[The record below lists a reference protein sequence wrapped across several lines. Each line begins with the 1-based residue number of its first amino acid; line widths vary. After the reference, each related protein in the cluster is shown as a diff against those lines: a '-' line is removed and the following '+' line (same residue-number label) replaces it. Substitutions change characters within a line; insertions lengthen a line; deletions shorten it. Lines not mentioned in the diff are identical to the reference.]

1 MMDTATGPRP
11 SPGREYRLVAHPD
24 RPPRAVD
31 AVIVEVLWDGDEL
44 LLTFIVEGLE
54 HVALPDRMAPSR
66 TDGLWKTT
74 CCELF
79 LAPVGSDNYFEFNY
93 APSTQWAA
101 YRFDS
106 YRAGGCDLAL
116 SVEPYVDRG
125 DPSSASASPYLV
137 EVDQD
142 FSDLPPG
149 PLRMS
154 LTAVIEETDGTKSY
168 WALAH
173 APGPPDFHNR
183 ATFIA
188 TLPALA
194 HP

>member
-11 SPGREYRLVAHPD
+11 SPGKEYGLVAHPD
-24 RPPRAVD
+24 RPPSAVRS
-31 AVIVEVLWDGDEL
+31 VIVKVRRDGDEL
-44 LLTFIVEGLE
+44 LLTFTVEGPE
-54 HVALPDRMAPSR
+54 HVALPDRAAPSR

-79 LAPVGSDNYFEFNY
+79 LAPVGSDAYFEFNY
-93 APSTQWAA
+93 SPSTQWAA

-106 YRAGGCDLAL
+106 YRAGGCDLPL
-116 SVEPYVDRG
+116 SLAPVVDRE
-125 DPSSASASPYLV
+125 AACLT
-137 EVDQD
+137 EVRQSL
-142 FSDLPPG
+142 SDLPPG
-149 PLRMS
+149 PLQMS

-183 ATFIA
+183 ASFIA
-188 TLPALA
+188 TLPVPP

>member
-1 MMDTATGPRP
+1 MTDTATGPRP
-11 SPGREYRLVAHPD
+11 SPGKEYRLVPHPD
-24 RPPRAVD
+24 RPPSEVHS
-31 AVIVEVLWDGDEL
+31 VSVEVLWDGDEL
-44 LLTFIVEGLE
+44 HLTFNVEGLA
-54 HVALPDRMAPSR
+54 HVALPDRAVPSR

-79 LAPVGSDNYFEFNY
+79 LAPAGSDAYFEFNY
-93 APSTQWAA
+93 SPSTQWAA

-106 YRAGGCDLAL
+106 YRAGNRDFAL
-116 SVEPYVDRG
+116 SVEPKIECG
-125 DPSSASASPYLV
+125 NPASACLV
-137 EVDQD
+137 TVRQPS
-142 FSDLPPG
+142 SDLPTVQ
-149 PLRMS
+149 LQMS

-183 ATFIA
+183 PTFIA
-188 TLPALA
+188 ILPVPS

>member
-1 MMDTATGPRP
+1 M
-11 SPGREYRLVAHPD
+11 VAHPD
-24 RPPRAVD
+24 RPPSAVRSVS
-31 AVIVEVLWDGDEL
+31 AEVLRDGDEL
-44 LLTFIVEGLE
+44 LLTFTVEGLE
-54 HVALPDRMAPSR
+54 HVALPDRAVPSR

-79 LAPVGSDNYFEFNY
+79 LAPPGSDVYFEFNY
-93 APSTQWAA
+93 SPSTQWAA

-106 YRAGGCDLAL
+106 YRAGGCDLPL
-116 SVEPYVDRG
+116 SVEPHVDHE
-125 DPSSASASPYLV
+125 SAYLAV
-137 EVDQD
+137 VRQNL
-142 FSDLPPG
+142 SDLPPG
-149 PLRMS
+149 PLQMS

-188 TLPALA
+188 TLPVPP

>member
-1 MMDTATGPRP
+1 MTDSATGPRP
-11 SPGREYRLVAHPD
+11 SPGKAYGLVAHRD
-24 RPPRAVD
+24 RPPSAVRSVS
-31 AVIVEVLWDGDEL
+31 AEVLWDGDEL

-54 HVALPDRMAPSR
+54 HVALPDRAVPSR

-79 LAPVGSDNYFEFNY
+79 LAPPGSDVYFEFNY
-93 APSTQWAA
+93 SPSTQWAA

-106 YRAGGCDLAL
+106 YRAGGCDLPL
-116 SVEPYVDRG
+116 SVEPHVDHE
-125 DPSSASASPYLV
+125 SADLAVVRQNL
-137 EVDQD
+137 
-142 FSDLPPG
+142 SDLPPG
-149 PLRMS
+149 LLQMS

-188 TLPALA
+188 TLPVPA

>member
-1 MMDTATGPRP
+1 MTDSAPGPQP
-11 SPGREYRLVAHPD
+11 SPGEEYRLVAHPD
-24 RPPRAVD
+24 MSPGAVQS
-31 AVIVEVLWDGDEL
+31 VIVEVRLDGDEL
-44 LLTFIVEGLE
+44 RLTFNVEGLA
-54 HVALPDRMAPSR
+54 HVALPDRRAATR

-79 LAPVGSDNYFEFNY
+79 LAPIGSDAYFEFNY

-106 YRAGGCDLAL
+106 YRAGGCDLEL
-116 SVEPYVDRG
+116 SVAPQVGHE
-125 DPSSASASPYLV
+125 AAYLV
-137 EVDQD
+137 EVRQNL
-142 FSDLPPG
+142 SDLPPG
-149 PLRMS
+149 PLQMS
-154 LTAVIEETDGTKSY
+154 LTAVIEESDGTKSY

-188 TLPALA
+188 TLPEPA
-194 HP
+194 HS

>member
-1 MMDTATGPRP
+1 MTDTTTGPRP
-11 SPGREYRLVAHPD
+11 SPGKQFVLVAHPD
-24 RPPRAVD
+24 RPPSAVQS
-31 AVIVEVLWDGDEL
+31 VSVEVCRDGDEL
-44 LLTFIVEGLE
+44 LLTFTVEGLE
-54 HVALPDRMAPSR
+54 HVALPERAAPSR
-66 TDGLWKTT
+66 NDGLWKTT

-79 LAPVGSDNYFEFNY
+79 LAPVGSDAYFEFNY
-93 APSTQWAA
+93 SPSTQWAA

-116 SVEPYVDRG
+116 SVAPHVGRE
-125 DPSSASASPYLV
+125 AAFLV
-137 EVDQD
+137 QVRQNL
-142 FSDLPPG
+142 SDLPPG
-149 PLRMS
+149 PFKMS

-183 ATFIA
+183 ASFIA
-188 TLPALA
+188 TLPVPA

>member
-1 MMDTATGPRP
+1 
-11 SPGREYRLVAHPD
+11 LVAHPD
-24 RPPRAVD
+24 RLPKAVRSVGAD
-31 AVIVEVLWDGDEL
+31 VRCDGDEL

-54 HVALPDRMAPSR
+54 HVALPERAAPAR
-66 TDGLWKTT
+66 TDGLWQTT

-79 LAPVGSDNYFEFNY
+79 LAPPGSDAYFEFNY
-93 APSTQWAA
+93 SPSSQWAA

-106 YRAGGCDLAL
+106 YRAGGCDLAV
-116 SVEPYVDRG
+116 SVAPQVGRQPAD
-125 DPSSASASPYLV
+125 LV
-137 EVDQD
+137 EVRQD
-142 FSDLPPG
+142 LSDLPSG

-183 ATFIA
+183 ASFIT
-188 TLPALA
+188 TLPVPA
-194 HP
+194 HS

>member
-1 MMDTATGPRP
+1 MTDITTGPRP
-11 SPGREYRLVAHPD
+11 SPGKEYRLVAHPD
-24 RPPRAVD
+24 RPPSSLRS
-31 AVIVEVLWDGDEL
+31 VIVEVRRDGDEL

-54 HVALPDRMAPSR
+54 HVALPDRAASSR

-79 LAPVGSDNYFEFNY
+79 LAAVGSDAYFEFNY
-93 APSTQWAA
+93 SPSTQWAA

-106 YRAGGCDLAL
+106 YRAGGCDLPL
-116 SVEPYVDRG
+116 SVAPHVDRE
-125 DPSSASASPYLV
+125 SAYLV
-137 EVDQD
+137 EVRQNL
-142 FSDLPPG
+142 SDLPPG
-149 PLRMS
+149 PLLMS
-154 LTAVIEETDGTKSY
+154 LTAVIEEADGTKSY

-188 TLPALA
+188 TLPVPS

>member
-1 MMDTATGPRP
+1 MTDITTGPRP
-11 SPGREYRLVAHPD
+11 SPGKEYRLVAHPD
-24 RPPRAVD
+24 RPPSSVRS
-31 AVIVEVLWDGDEL
+31 VIVEVRRDGDEL

-54 HVALPDRMAPSR
+54 HVALPDRAASSR

-79 LAPVGSDNYFEFNY
+79 LAPVGSDAYFEFNY
-93 APSTQWAA
+93 SPSTQWAA

-106 YRAGGCDLAL
+106 YRAGGRDLPL
-116 SVEPYVDRG
+116 SVAPHVDRE
-125 DPSSASASPYLV
+125 SACLV
-137 EVDQD
+137 EVRQNLSD
-142 FSDLPPG
+142 FPPG
-149 PLRMS
+149 PLQMS
-154 LTAVIEETDGTKSY
+154 LTALIEETDGTKSY

-188 TLPALA
+188 TLPVPS

>member
-1 MMDTATGPRP
+1 MTDTATGPRP
-11 SPGREYRLVAHPD
+11 SPGKVYRLVAHPD
-24 RPPRAVD
+24 RPPSEVHS
-31 AVIVEVLWDGDEL
+31 VSVEVLWDGEEL

-54 HVALPDRMAPSR
+54 HVALPDRATSSR

-79 LAPVGSDNYFEFNY
+79 LAALGSDAYFEFNY
-93 APSTQWAA
+93 SPSSQWAA

-106 YRAGGCDLAL
+106 YRAGGCDLPL
-116 SVEPYVDRG
+116 SVAPHVDRE
-125 DPSSASASPYLV
+125 SACLV
-137 EVDQD
+137 EVRQNLSD
-142 FSDLPPG
+142 FPPG
-149 PLRMS
+149 PLQMS

-188 TLPALA
+188 TLPVPS

>member
-1 MMDTATGPRP
+1 MTDTATGPRP
-11 SPGREYRLVAHPD
+11 SPGKDYRLVAHPE
-24 RPPRAVD
+24 RPPSAVRLVS
-31 AVIVEVLWDGDEL
+31 AEVRRDGDEL

-54 HVALPDRMAPSR
+54 HVALPDRAASSR

-79 LAPVGSDNYFEFNY
+79 LAPTGSDAYFEFNY
-93 APSTQWAA
+93 SPSAQWAA

-106 YRAGGCDLAL
+106 YRAGGCDLPL
-116 SVEPYVDRG
+116 SVVPHVDRE
-125 DPSSASASPYLV
+125 AACLV
-137 EVDQD
+137 EIRQSL
-142 FSDLPPG
+142 SDLPPG
-149 PLRMS
+149 PFQMS

-188 TLPALA
+188 TLPVPS

>member
-1 MMDTATGPRP
+1 MTDTATGPRP
-11 SPGREYRLVAHPD
+11 SPGKEYGLVAHPD
-24 RPPRAVD
+24 MPPGAIRSVG
-31 AVIVEVLWDGDEL
+31 VKVYLDGDEL
-44 LLTFIVEGLE
+44 LLTFTVEGPE
-54 HVALPDRMAPSR
+54 HVALPDRAAPSR

-79 LAPVGSDNYFEFNY
+79 LAPPGSDAYFEFNY
-93 APSTQWAA
+93 SPSTQWAA

-106 YRAGGCDLAL
+106 YRAGGCDLPL
-116 SVEPYVDRG
+116 SVAPVVDRE
-125 DPSSASASPYLV
+125 AACLA
-137 EVDQD
+137 EVRQSL
-142 FSDLPPG
+142 SDLPPD
-149 PLRMS
+149 PLQMS

-183 ATFIA
+183 ASFIA
-188 TLPALA
+188 TLPVPA

>member
-1 MMDTATGPRP
+1 MTDTATGPRP
-11 SPGREYRLVAHPD
+11 SPGKEYRLVAHPD
-24 RPPRAVD
+24 RPPSAVRS
-31 AVIVEVLWDGDEL
+31 VSVEVLWDGDEL
-44 LLTFIVEGLE
+44 LLTFNVEGLE
-54 HVALPDRMAPSR
+54 HVALPDWAAPSR
-66 TDGLWKTT
+66 ADGLWQTT

-79 LAPVGSDNYFEFNY
+79 LAPVGSDAYFEFNY
-93 APSTQWAA
+93 SPSSQWAA

-106 YRAGGCDLAL
+106 YRAGGCDLAV
-116 SVEPYVDRG
+116 SVAPQVGRE
-125 DPSSASASPYLV
+125 SADLV
-137 EVDQD
+137 GVRQNRL
-142 FSDLPPG
+142 DLPPG
-149 PLRMS
+149 PLQMS

-188 TLPALA
+188 TLPAPA